1 MNISEEIIQKVREQN
16 DIVDVISE
24 TVVLKRAGNSFKGLC
39 PFHKEKTGS
48 FSVSQE
54 KQIFTCFGCGEKGN
68 VIHFIMKNKNVS
80 FVEAVKILADRAN
93 IEIIEDNQKNAIQKN
108 KYEKLYQLN
117 VEAAR
122 YFFNNLRIH
131 KNAAEYFARRKITE
145 STIRR
150 FGLGYAKDGF
160 NNMINYLRAKGYSEL
175 DMFTVGL
182 ISKSEKGNFYDKFR
196 NRVIFPVF
204 DYRGKVIGFGGR
216 VLDSSLP
223 KYLNSPETPIFKK
236 GSNLYGLNFAIKNSN
251 GSRVM
256 VIVEGYMD
264 CISLHQCG
272 ITNVVASL
280 GTALTTHQAKLLKR
294 YADRI
299 VISYD
304 ADAAGVKATLRG
316 LDILK
321 DEGFDVRVLTVP
333 EGKDPDEYIKNHG
346 REAFLK
352 LIDDALPLIEYKIKS
367 EGEGIDF
374 KDKEAVIKYAEK
386 TAQILVN
393 LNPVEKDV
401 YIKKISEKTAI
412 KEQAIYD
419 LLNKEIEKSS
429 KIAKNY
435 IEVNTLNDFGQ
446 KLLVEEPHIKAER
459 TLLRLIVVNNE
470 SSMYIYD
477 NIGEQEFVD
486 ENHKKIYNL
495 ILESKDLSEK
505 ELINHI
511 SLKCDSIN
519 CSKEWLNILETDIKY
534 ENNNYEKLI
543 NDCIKEIKKFKLEE
557 SKKELMNKIKEY
569 ELNGLM
575 QQSLAL
581 AKELVEIQK
590 RIAGLQL

>member
-1 MNISEEIIQKVREQN
+1 MNISEEIIQKVKEQN
-16 DIVDVISE
+16 DIVEVISE

-48 FSVSQE
+48 FSVLPE

-68 VIHFIMKNKNVS
+68 VIQFVMKNKNVP
-80 FVEAVKILADRAN
+80 FVEAVKMLAERAN
-93 IEIIEDNQKNAIQKN
+93 IEIIEDNQKNTVQKN
-108 KYEKLYQLN
+108 RYEKLYQLN

-131 KNAAEYFARRKITE
+131 KNAAEYFAKREITE

-160 NNMINYLRAKGYSEL
+160 NNMLNYLKAKGYSEL
-175 DMFTVGL
+175 DMFNVGL
-182 ISKSEKGNFYDKFR
+182 ISKSEKGHFYDKFR

-216 VLDSSLP
+216 VLDDSVP

-236 GSNLYGLNFAIKNSN
+236 GSNLYGLNFAIKNNS
-251 GSRVM
+251 GSRIM
-256 VIVEGYMD
+256 IIVEGYMD

-280 GTALTTHQAKLLKR
+280 GTALTTNQAKLLKR

-304 ADAAGVKATLRG
+304 ADLAGQKATLRG

-333 EGKDPDEYIKNHG
+333 QGKDPDEYVKNHG

-352 LIDDALPLIEYKIKS
+352 LVEGALPLIEYKIKVEGQGINFRDS
-367 EGEGIDF
+367 ES
-374 KDKEAVIKYAEK
+374 VIKYAKK
-386 TAQILVN
+386 TAHILAD

-401 YIKKISEKTAI
+401 YIKKISEETSI

-419 LLNKEIEKSS
+419 LVNNEIQ
-429 KIAKNY
+429 KNVKNNV
-435 IEVNTLNDFGQ
+435 EVNTLSDFGQ
-446 KLLVEEPHIKAER
+446 KLFIEEPYIKAER
-459 TLLRLIVVNNE
+459 ALLRLMLDNDDN
-470 SSMYIYD
+470 SKYIYD
-477 NIGEQEFVD
+477 NVSEQDFVI
-486 ENHKKIYNL
+486 EPHKKIYNL
-495 ILESKDLSEK
+495 ILDNIGLEK
-505 ELINHI
+505 EKLVSSMN
-511 SLKCDSIN
+511 LKCDSIN
-519 CSKEWLNILETDIKY
+519 CSKEWINILEADINYK
-534 ENNNYEKLI
+534 NNNYEKFI

-569 ELNGLM
+569 ELNGLIHE
-575 QQSLAL
+575 SLMFAR
-581 AKELVEIQK
+581 ELVEIQK
-590 RIAGLQL
+590 KLAGLQL